1 MLKFVMAMAGVAAL
15 ASGAAAAD
23 EAWMTEVGQV
33 IYDHDTPAGDAVLT
47 YPTGAPGVRGIAYIH
62 DLAGQTTGRRDY
74 KGVWIEPDGS
84 GAPACR
90 TAIVDPE
97 TGEMRQT
104 WGQVQ
109 LIFVKPDFPSSW
121 VFRRGY
127 CFGELGEYLV
137 GRPFGGK

>member
-1 MLKFVMAMAGVAAL
+1 MLKRIIASIALAGLTAGVA
-15 ASGAAAAD
+15 GAD

-33 IYDHDTPAGDAVLT
+33 IYDHDTDAGDAVFT
-47 YPTGAPGVRGIAYIH
+47 YPTGVASIRGIAYIH

-74 KGVWIEPDGS
+74 KGIWIEPDGS

-97 TGEMRQT
+97 TGERRQT

-137 GRPFGGK
+137 GRPFGTR